1 MPVAFDPQTPPGTTN
16 ITDFL
21 ASYGA
26 GGGGGVPSAGL
37 PVGGLVA
44 PDVPRVYMGHTP
56 TTYPGAGEATPRGF
70 GSQTYKVKG
79 VTKEATLEQALA
91 RFDNLSFT
99 EQRNML
105 RLLAIAGFA
114 GPIAFEDIDEYVNA
128 ASQGDARA
136 AYSSL
141 LDTASDY
148 YMNSNRAVT
157 PNDVLRSAIAYRLDA
172 YGVNWDGNFDS
183 FQSGIPKAMSKAA
196 ASASGAGTLAS
207 GYDPADFPYKK
218 TTTSK
223 SVDVLNPKDAKAL
236 TRAVLQQELGRDPTQ
251 GEYEDFLSALNA
263 AEAENPDVSRTT
275 TTYRLDPV
283 TEGPYVSKQRTVT
296 TQGIGEAGLS
306 QVAYDK
312 AQRNPNWAEWQ
323 AMGTYFPA
331 LLSALGSTT
340 GT

>member
-26 GGGGGVPSAGL
+26 GGGGGIPAAGL
-37 PVGGLVA
+37 PTGGLVA
-44 PDVPRVYMGHTP
+44 PDVPRVYMGRTRA
-56 TTYPGAGEATPRGF
+56 TFPGAGEATPRGF

-79 VTKEATLEQALA
+79 VTKESTLEQAMA
-91 RFDNLSFT
+91 KFDNMSFS
-99 EQRNML
+99 EQRNIL

-114 GPIAFEDIDEYVNA
+114 GPMTLDSIDDYVNA
-128 ASQGDARA
+128 ASQGDARE
-136 AYSSL
+136 AYSL
-141 LDTASDY
+141 LLETASDY

-157 PNDVLRSAIAYRLDA
+157 PNDVLRSAVAYRLDA
-172 YGVNWDGNFDS
+172 YGVNWDGNFDT
-183 FQSGIPKAMSKAA
+183 FKGGVPKAMAKAA
-196 ASASGAGTLAS
+196 AESGGGAAS

-223 SVDVLNPKDAKAL
+223 SIDVLNPKDAKAL

-263 AEAENPDVSRTT
+263 AERENPDISRTT
-275 TTYRLDPV
+275 TTYKLDPV
-283 TEGPYVSKQRTVT
+283 TEGPYVAKQRTVT
-296 TQGIGEAGLS
+296 EQGIGEAGLS
-306 QVAYDK
+306 QVAYEK

-340 GT
+340 GV